1 MSDINIRMGGTPVA
15 SVSPNSRS
23 KHKRTV
29 TRQEAMERVT
39 RLIARNP
46 EACEELFTS
55 LASLAQA
62 MSYRETLAHDEPT
75 PNAPRLTVPVTPVIS
90 STPLSQAAYETTIIT
105 HNNRPHSMFQL
116 EINNNPQNGDAT
128 YTLKVGGLNIE
139 TASEPSVIRCLNSAR
154 RTADAYLEENHSTKR
169 IGRWKPVELINVE
182 TSLQFQ
188 GELI

>member
-105 HNNRPHSMFQL
+105 
-116 EINNNPQNGDAT
+116 QNGDAT